1 MDRVSGLE
9 MLNRF
14 LLDQLAEGND
24 VVLLIDEA
32 QDLEPELLEQVR
44 LLSNLETDQRKLL
57 QIVLI
62 GQPELRDKLNERRLR
77 QLRQRITVRYHLA
90 PLSRGE
96 TEHYIRH
103 RLHVAGGNG
112 RPGFDRWALRGI
124 HRYSRGMPRLI
135 NAVCDKA
142 LLCGFVAGTDQLRAT
157 CGGRCASWRGSVR
170 IEPDRRGPEARPP
183 GGGAG
188 ERGAAQRRQPLGAG
202 LAAGSGAA
210 GLPGAGPCWRR
221 LPAPRRRRRLLRLPL
236 VRGARGPGGGIELP
250 DGTVEEGGEGGL
262 PTAAGAVLME
272 DTTGTTDL
280 STDLPGFP
288 FVEPLTEPP
297 EEGDLEPRLVP
308 VPVPEKVPPPA
319 PPGLEPVPPPKAEP
333 EPVEPPA
340 PSGAAADGAET
351 HVRRAPVPGGGWI
364 ELGGIAFSAD
374 QPVALLNGRVVS
386 VGEVVEGFTVISI
399 APRRVE
405 LRGHGTT
412 LVLTLD

>member
-1 MDRVSGLE
+1 MS
-9 MLNRF
+9 
-14 LLDQLAEGND
+14 
-24 VVLLIDEA
+24 LIDEA
-32 QDLEPELLEQVR
+32 LKRAREQA
-44 LLSNLETDQRKLL
+44 
-57 QIVLI
+57 
-62 GQPELRDKLNERRLR
+62 ERE
-77 QLRQRITVRYHLA
+77 
-90 PLSRGE
+90 S
-96 TEHYIRH
+96 
-103 RLHVAGGNG
+103 
-112 RPGFDRWALRGI
+112 
-124 HRYSRGMPRLI
+124 
-135 NAVCDKA
+135 
-142 LLCGFVAGTDQLRAT
+142 
-157 CGGRCASWRGSVR
+157 
-170 IEPDRRGPEARPP
+170 
-183 GGGAG
+183 
-188 ERGAAQRRQPLGAG
+188 AAQRSAASRWVPAYPLARRRSRGLVWAG
-202 LAAGSGAA
+202 LAAACLLLGVGA
-210 GLPGAGPCWRR
+210 GLLASRFSGGEERA
-221 LPAPRRRRRLLRLPL
+221 
-236 VRGARGPGGGIELP
+236 GGIELP

-364 ELGGIAFSAD
+364 QLGGIAFSAD